1 MMRRA
6 PMKPGSKPMKRTGFA
21 PKAKPLA
28 GLLRTANLGKS
39 ALQPPPGL
47 KGGRPARSRPK
58 MTKIR
63 ASALDQECTLR
74 FPLVCNHR
82 TDTTVLCHSNQLKDG
97 KGMGLKAP
105 DTCAAYGCSACHD
118 VLDGRAPRPAGM
130 SHEQM
135 LERFE
140 EAVTLTHQV
149 LARKGLLKV
158 EE

>member
-1 MMRRA
+1 MRRT
-6 PMKPGSKPMKRTGFA
+6 PLKPGVKPMKRTGFS
-21 PKAKPLA
+21 KPGA
-28 GLLRTANLGKS
+28 GLLRIASTQMK
-39 ALQPPPGL
+39 
-47 KGGRPARSRPK
+47 ARKTSKPK

-63 ASALDQECTLR
+63 ASARDQECTLQ

-105 DTCAAYGCSACHD
+105 DTSAAYGCSACHD
-118 VLDGRAPRPAGM
+118 VLDGRVPRPAGM

-140 EAVTLTHQV
+140 EAVLLTHQV
-149 LARKGLLKV
+149 LTRKGLLKA
-158 EE
+158 E

>member
-1 MMRRA
+1 MLRKV
-6 PMKPGSKPMKRTGFA
+6 PLKPSGKPMKRTGFA
-21 PKAKPLA
+21 KSST
-28 GLLRTANLGKS
+28 GLLRVASTQIK
-39 ALQPPPGL
+39 
-47 KGGRPARSRPK
+47 ARKASKLK

-63 ASALDQECTLR
+63 ASARDQECTLR

-105 DTCAAYGCSACHD
+105 DTRAAYGCCACHD
-118 VLDGRAPRPAGM
+118 VLDGRTPRPTGM
-130 SHEQM
+130 THEQM

>member
-1 MMRRA
+1 MMRRT

-21 PKAKPLA
+21 KPGA
-28 GLLRTANLGKS
+28 GLLRVSSTQMK
-39 ALQPPPGL
+39 
-47 KGGRPARSRPK
+47 ARKASKPT

-63 ASALDQECTLR
+63 ASARDQECTLQ

-105 DTCAAYGCSACHD
+105 DTRAAYGCSACHD

-130 SHEQM
+130 SQEQM

-140 EAVTLTHQV
+140 EAVLLTHQV
-149 LARKGLLKV
+149 LTRKGLLKV

>member
-21 PKAKPLA
+21 KPVA

-39 ALQPPPGL
+39 AFARPPVM
-47 KGGRPARSRPK
+47 KTRKPAKSQRPK

-63 ASALDQECTLR
+63 ASARDQECTLQ

-105 DTCAAYGCSACHD
+105 DTRAAYGCSACHD

-130 SHEQM
+130 NHEQM

-140 EAVTLTHQV
+140 EAVLLTHQV
-149 LARKGLLKV
+149 LTRKGLLKV